1 MDPCHPHTAVKDA
14 LDRVRRE
21 FEFNI
26 SAVHR
31 FDISLNASRSLG
43 EVSLDIMEA
52 VLRRLQPTRWLLGF
66 CTHISFLAILYL
78 YLQ

>member
-1 MDPCHPHTAVKDA
+1 
-14 LDRVRRE
+14 
-21 FEFNI
+21 
-26 SAVHR
+26 
-31 FDISLNASRSLG
+31 
-43 EVSLDIMEA
+43 MEG